1 MNKAEDKP
9 TLESIISITFIKFP
23 VIGALWTDHKVRHH
37 NFQPYLNLWVDH
49 TKLSVLHDEHVFNT
63 VTVEWGSLAWKSIKL
78 LEDDEYGMPV
88 SDNYFSLSPSM
99 LFRDGVVVS
108 EFKPQSR
115 LAKAIKELRQSYQL
129 TQEQLATRVGM
140 RKTYISRIE
149 RGLTDINYGT
159 FEWILEIGFG
169 KTLTIADL
177 QEHDNPN
184 WEKVEQTS

>member
-1 MNKAEDKP
+1 MEKP
-9 TLESIISITFIKFP
+9 SLESIVSLTSVQYP
-23 VIGALWTDHKVRHH
+23 EVVALWTDNRTRIH
-37 NFQPYLNLWVDH
+37 NFEHLLDRWQTHPILS
-49 TKLSVLHDEHVFNT
+49 KLRGADVFNT
-63 VTVEWGSLAWKSIKL
+63 VSVEAGTLVWKGIKL
-78 LEDDEYGMPV
+78 LEDDQHVVPV